1 MKIIYF
7 CCNLISL
14 NNLSIMKKYNLIF
27 FILISVFLFSFS
39 SCFAPAKTFE
49 KCKKYAPPDYSNEKY
64 WAALPTKKDSAD
76 AVPSGSNIKDAQANA
91 KVDVFFIYPTI
102 YLAGKTWNADVN
114 NEKLNRRIDRSTIRH
129 QASAFNGSCKIFAPR
144 YRQAILSSFSKLDGD
159 GGKALDFA
167 YQDVK
172 KAFEYYLKNYNNGR
186 PFIIA
191 SHSQG
196 TWHAQRLMHEF
207 FENDSALR
215 KKLVA
220 AYLIGG
226 WIKKNEFKNILVADS
241 ATQTCCVISW
251 NARKW
256 GMVTDRYFGVKLE
269 CVNPLTW
276 KTDTIP
282 ASASLNHGSI
292 PFGFNRI
299 DKGIADAKITTT
311 GLLWVHKKSLEG
323 YSDGKN
329 YHILDYNLFWMNIRE
344 NVKQRIDRYFELNE

>member
-1 MKIIYF
+1 
-7 CCNLISL
+7 
-14 NNLSIMKKYNLIF
+14 MKKFNFIF
-27 FILISVFLFSFS
+27 FASIFIFLS
-39 SCFAPAKTFE
+39 SCFSPIKTFE
-49 KCKKYAPPDYSNEKY
+49 KCKKTSPPNYSSDYY

-76 AVPSGSNIKDAQANA
+76 SVPYGSNLKDDQTNA

-129 QASAFNGSCKIFAPR
+129 QASAFNGSCKIYAPR

-172 KAFEYYLKNYNNGR
+172 NAFEYYLKNLNNGR

-196 TWHAQRLMHEF
+196 TWHAERLLHEF
-207 FENDSALR
+207 IENDSVLR

-226 WIKKNEFKNILVADS
+226 WIKKKEYKNINAADS
-241 ATQTCCVISW
+241 ATQTCCIISW

-256 GMVTDRYFGVKLE
+256 GMVTDRYFGIDLE

-276 KTDTIP
+276 KTDTIT
-282 ASASLNHGSI
+282 ASASLNHGSV

-299 DKGIADAKITTT
+299 DKGIADAKISLT
-311 GLLWVHKKSLEG
+311 GLLWVHKKKLFG
-323 YSDGKN
+323 YSNGEN

-344 NVKQRIDRYFELNE
+344 NVKQRIDKYFELNK